1 MRTGRRIGI
10 VAATAAAVMGL
21 LAVASP
27 ASAAPATDAQAS
39 APKQFKGPRVVN
51 QTLATV
57 DANDS
62 QWVRVKWKTDRR
74 VCDAQVVIWAND
86 DVQIDYPSDR
96 DYTSFSRGDTLNR
109 GRGDYTSFR
118 IQADFDRDAWAIL
131 AATITYTDCSR
142 NSDTYT
148 SNTGLVVPVRA

>member
-1 MRTGRRIGI
+1 MRTAGI
-10 VAATAAAVMGL
+10 IAATAAAAMSALV
-21 LAVASP
+21 VASP
-27 ASAAPATDAQAS
+27 ASAAGN
-39 APKQFKGPRVVN
+39 APKQFKGPHVVN
-51 QTLATV
+51 QMLSTV

-74 VCDAQVVIWAND
+74 ICDAQVVIWAND
-86 DVQIDYPSDR
+86 DDVAIDYPSDR
-96 DYTSFSRGDTLNR
+96 EYTSFSRGDTLNR

-118 IQADFDRDAWAIL
+118 IEADFNKDSWAIL

-148 SNTGLVVPVRA
+148 SNAGLVVPVRA